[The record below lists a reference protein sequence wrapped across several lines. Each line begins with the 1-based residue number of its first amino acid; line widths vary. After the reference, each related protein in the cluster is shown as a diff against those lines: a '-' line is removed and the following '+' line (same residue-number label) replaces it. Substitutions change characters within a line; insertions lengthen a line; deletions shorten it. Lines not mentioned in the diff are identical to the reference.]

1 MELLLVVSRTGR
13 PPVDLRVDI
22 DAAAPAAELI
32 DALKDTVGATGPV
45 DAYVARTAS
54 RLDPARTVSD
64 ARLVHGDRLELVPAG
79 RPPQE
84 SVRDA
89 TAALPAFELTVVGG
103 PSAGA
108 RYPLRAG
115 SAYIVG
121 RDDTADIV
129 VGDPQTSRRHVHLG
143 VGSHAVVATDA
154 GSANGTFLDGRRLSA
169 PTEVQPG
176 QVLELGTTQLSI
188 VAVAGAAHGHA
199 NVTWV
204 DGRESYSRSPRVAR
218 TTTSPVVTVPTA
230 PVQPP
235 RRKIP
240 MATALV
246 PVVMGAVMAYFMG
259 PMMLLFALMGP
270 VVMAASSWEDRR
282 SGRKEYAARRAAY
295 VAEMDQL
302 ERTVDATHRALL
314 AERRSAAPSVAE
326 LVEWVRSRDPRLWE
340 RRYDEADFLTVR
352 IAAADLP
359 SRLSVTTNVSDTT
372 KGLTAPE
379 TADQERAKA
388 LAASHALDPAVP
400 VDVGLTTTGVLG
412 IAGSA
417 RVRTALVSW
426 LVVQA
431 AILHSPRDLAI
442 VGLLPATE
450 SSPQSEWAWLR
461 WLPHTETLLVG
472 VPGARTVASEAE
484 DVRALFQVVDDL
496 VTTRRLRAERG
507 VGDER
512 PYPWV
517 LVVVPG
523 PTAVPQPAL
532 SRLLADGPRFGVS
545 CIVADTVAERLPG
558 ECRAIVRV
566 DDRGDAGSVTLTAS
580 GDQISNLV
588 IDGLSPD
595 LAREVARRLA
605 PLSDATAATATG
617 EVPRRVLLLDLLE
630 MPEPEARQIQR
641 RWATYAGTGTLG
653 APIGTGSAGPV
664 SIDLR
669 RDGPHG
675 LAAGTTGS
683 GKSELLQSLIG
694 SLAATYP
701 ASTLTFVLV
710 DYKGGAAFADCVQL
724 PHTVGFFTDLDAHLA
739 KRALISLNAELR
751 RRERILRENGCKDL
765 PELEQRR
772 PDVGLANLFIVF
784 DEFAFLKKEVP
795 EFVAGVVDIAQRG
808 RSLGVH
814 LMLATQ
820 RPSGVVD
827 ENIRANTNLR
837 IALRMADEQDS
848 NDVLDRPDAARL
860 PKSLPGRA
868 FVRVGHS
875 DVTLVQSAYANARSQ
890 QGGSTRQPT
899 TVEPFLVASG
909 LRDATRGGGH
919 RDVQDDRPTDLQRLV
934 AAIREAHTVSGVA
947 DQPKP
952 WLDPLPPL
960 IDLTALLALPA
971 PSDASTTA
979 IPIGHV
985 DLPERQAQDVC
996 WYDPGVTGHLLV
1008 YGTSGTGKT
1017 QLLRSI
1023 AAALSARCGPDD
1035 VHLYGLDATGHGLG
1049 PLTALPIVGG
1059 VVSIDEPERIDRL
1072 FGLLEQIVAERAA
1085 LLATANAGSL
1095 AEYRAGG
1102 GALPYVVVLL
1112 DGLGAFRQ
1120 TYMNIDR
1127 GELLERFERLV
1138 GQGRATGLAFVITAD
1153 RRSAVP
1159 TTLSSGISERIVLRM
1174 ADGDEYAS
1182 LGLPTALASSTLP
1195 PGRGFLN
1202 GVEVHV
1208 AVLGEDASGAG
1219 QAKRLA
1225 ELGTA
1230 SAARLQGATPCRPQG
1245 VYPLPDRIDR
1255 TTVAF
1260 GAVQRASVP
1269 LGVSGDTYSPVALD
1283 LDESPV
1289 FGVFGTDRCGRS
1301 MTLLTLARGL
1311 VESTP
1316 GLEAYLV
1323 APRRTPLLAAPWWRE
1338 VGSGA
1343 DAADDLARRLEDRLR
1358 DHESN
1363 PCPWLVVVDDGE
1375 ELADTPGGNALA
1387 TLLRRARDVD
1397 LTVLAAV
1404 QTHTAHRAFG
1414 GWITGLRKVRNGIIL
1429 NPNVDTDGDLYGVRL
1444 PKKASRRFPPGR
1456 GYLVSRGP
1464 VDYVQVVWPD

>member
-13 PPVDLRVDI
+13 PPMDLRVDV
-22 DAAAPAAELI
+22 DAATPAAELI
-32 DALKDTVGATGPV
+32 DALKGAVGATGAV
-45 DAYVARTAS
+45 DAYVARTAL

-64 ARLVHGDRLELVPAG
+64 ARLVHGDRIELTPAG
-79 RPPQE
+79 QPPQE

-89 TAALPAFELTVVGG
+89 TAALPDYELTVVGG
-103 PSAGA
+103 PAAGA
-108 RYPLRAG
+108 RYPLRRG
-115 SAYIVG
+115 SAYILG
-121 RDDTADIV
+121 RDEGADIV
-129 VGDPQTSRRHVHLG
+129 LGDPQTSRRHVHLG

-154 GSANGTFLDGRRLSA
+154 GSSNGTFLDGRRLSA

-176 QVLELGTTQLSI
+176 QVLELGATQLSI
-188 VAVAGAAHGHA
+188 VPVAGGTHGRA

-204 DGRESYSRSPRVAR
+204 DGRESYSRPPRIAR
-218 TTTSPVVTVPTA
+218 TSTSPVVTMPTA

-240 MATALV
+240 MTTALV
-246 PVVMGAVMAYFMG
+246 PVVMGGVMAYFMG

-270 VVMAASSWEDRR
+270 VVMAASAWEDRR

-295 VAEMDQL
+295 LAEMDKL
-302 ERTVDATHRALL
+302 ECAVEGTHRALL
-314 AERRSAAPSVAE
+314 AERRTAAPSVAE
-326 LVEWVRSRDPRLWE
+326 LVERVRIRDPRLWE
-340 RRYDEADFLTVR
+340 RRYADADFLTVR

-359 SRLSVTTNVSDTT
+359 SRLSVTATTSDTT
-372 KGLTAPE
+372 KSLTAAE
-379 TADQERAKA
+379 SADQERAKA

-412 IAGSA
+412 IAGA
-417 RVRTALVSW
+417 PCGRTALLSW

-431 AILHSPRDLAI
+431 AVLHSPRDLAI
-442 VGLLPATE
+442 VGLLPTTE
-450 SSPQSEWAWLR
+450 STPQGEWSWLR
-461 WLPHTETLLVG
+461 WLPHTETLLAG

-523 PTAVPQPAL
+523 NSAIPQPAL
-532 SRLLADGPRFGVS
+532 SRLLTDGPRFGVS
-545 CIVADTVAERLPG
+545 CIVADAVAERLPG

-566 DDRGDAGSVTLTAS
+566 EDRGDAGSVTLTAS
-580 GDQISNLV
+580 GDVISNLV

-595 LAREVARRLA
+595 LAHEVARRLA

-630 MPEPEARQIQR
+630 MPEPDAGQIQQ
-641 RWATYAGTGTLG
+641 RWARFAGTGALG
-653 APIGTGSAGPV
+653 APIGTGAAGPV

-710 DYKGGAAFADCVQL
+710 DYKGGAAFSDCVQL

-739 KRALISLNAELR
+739 KRALVSLNAELR

-765 PELEQRR
+765 PDLEQRR
-772 PDVGLANLFIVF
+772 PDAGLANLFIVF

-909 LRDATRGGGH
+909 LRESARGGGH
-919 RDVQDDRPTDLQRLV
+919 REAQDDRPTDLQRLV
-934 AAIREAHTVSGVA
+934 GAIREAHVRGGIA

-960 IDLTALLALPA
+960 TDLTPLLGLPA
-971 PSDASTTA
+971 PTGASETA
-979 IPIGHV
+979 IPVGHV

-1023 AAALSARCGPDD
+1023 AAALATRCGPDD

-1049 PLTALPIVGG
+1049 PITALPIVGG
-1059 VVSIDEPERIDRL
+1059 VVGIDEPERIDRL
-1072 FGLLEQIVAERAA
+1072 FGLMEQTVAERTA
-1085 LLATANAGSL
+1085 LLAAGNAGSL
-1095 AEYRAGG
+1095 AEYRAAGG
-1102 GALPYVVVLL
+1102 SLPYIVILL

-1120 TYMNIDR
+1120 TYLNVDR

-1138 GQGRATGLAFVITAD
+1138 SQGRATGLAFVITAD
-1153 RRSAVP
+1153 RRNAVP

-1182 LGLPTALASSTLP
+1182 LGLPTALAASTLP

-1202 GVEVHV
+1202 GVEVQV
-1208 AVLGEDASGAG
+1208 AVLGSDASGAG
-1219 QAKRLA
+1219 QAKSLA
-1225 ELGTA
+1225 ELGAAAA
-1230 SAARLQGATPCRPQG
+1230 SRLQGSMTPRPLG
-1245 VYPLPDRIDR
+1245 VFPLPDRIDR
-1255 TTVAF
+1255 SQVGFA
-1260 GAVQRASVP
+1260 APQRACIP
-1269 LGVSGDTYSPVALD
+1269 FGVSGDTFGPVGLD

-1301 MTLLTLARGL
+1301 TTLLTLSRGL
-1311 VESTP
+1311 VESVP

-1323 APRRTPLLAAPWWRE
+1323 APRRTPLLEAPWWRE
-1338 VGSGA
+1338 AGSGA
-1343 DAADDLARRLEDRLR
+1343 DAADALACRLEDRLR
-1358 DHESN
+1358 DHEAS
-1363 PCPWLVVVDDGE
+1363 PMPWLVVVDDGE

-1414 GWITGLRKVRNGIIL
+1414 GWITGLRKSRHGIIL

-1444 PKKASRRFPPGR
+1444 PKKASRKFPPGR

>member
-1 MELLLVVSRTGR
+1 MELLLVVSRTGV
-13 PPVDLRVDI
+13 PPMDLRVDI
-22 DAAAPAAELI
+22 DAATPAAELI
-32 DALKDTVGATGPV
+32 DALKGSVGATGAV
-45 DAYVARTAS
+45 DAYLARTGL
-54 RLDPARTVSD
+54 RVDPAREVSD
-64 ARLVHGDRLELVPAG
+64 ARLVHGDRIELTPSG
-79 RPPQE
+79 RPPLDC
-84 SVRDA
+84 VRDA
-89 TAALPAFELTVVGG
+89 TAALPDFELTVVGG
-103 PSAGA
+103 PAAGA
-108 RYPLRAG
+108 RYPLRRG

-121 RDDTADIV
+121 RDDSADIV
-129 VGDPQTSRRHVHLG
+129 LGDPQTSRRHVHLG
-143 VGSHAVVATDA
+143 VGSNAVMATDA
-154 GSANGTFLDGRRLSA
+154 GSSNGTFLDGRRISA
-169 PTEVQPG
+169 ATQVQPG
-176 QVLELGTTQLSI
+176 QVLEVGATQLSI
-188 VAVAGAAHGHA
+188 IPVTTATHGGA

-204 DGRESYSRSPRVAR
+204 DGRESYSRPPRVAR
-218 TTTSPVVTVPTA
+218 TTTSPVVTVPA
-230 PVQPP
+230 VPVQPP

-246 PVVMGAVMAYFMG
+246 PVIMGAVMAYFMG

-270 VVMAASSWEDRR
+270 VVMAVSSWEDRR
-282 SGRKEYAARRAAY
+282 SGRKEYGARRAAY
-295 VAEMDQL
+295 LAEMDQL
-302 ERTVDATHRALL
+302 EHTVEATHRVLL

-326 LVEWVRSRDPRLWE
+326 LVEWVRTRDPRLWE
-340 RRYDEADFLTVR
+340 RRYGDADFLTVR

-359 SRLSVTTNVSDTT
+359 SRLSVAATTSDA
-372 KGLTAPE
+372 KGLSPAE
-379 TADQERAKA
+379 SADQERAKA
-388 LAASHALDPAVP
+388 LAASHAVDPAVP

-412 IAGSA
+412 VSGSA
-417 RVRTALVSW
+417 RGRTALLSW

-431 AILHSPRDLAI
+431 AVLHSPRDLAI
-442 VGLLPATE
+442 VGLLPTTE
-450 SSPQSEWAWLR
+450 SSPQGEWAWLR
-461 WLPHTETLLVG
+461 WLPHTETLLAG

-512 PYPWV
+512 PFPWV

-523 PTAVPQPAL
+523 SSAVPAPAL

-545 CIVADTVAERLPG
+545 CIVADPVAERLPG

-566 DDRGDAGSVTLTAS
+566 SEKGDAGSVTLTAS
-580 GDQISNLV
+580 GDEIKNLV
-588 IDGLSPD
+588 LDGLSPD
-595 LAREVARRLA
+595 LSVEVARRLA

-630 MPEPEARQIQR
+630 MPDPDAGQVQQ
-641 RWATYAGTGTLG
+641 RWARFAGTGALG

-701 ASTLTFVLV
+701 ASKLTFVLV
-710 DYKGGAAFADCVQL
+710 DYKGGAAFSDCVQL

-739 KRALISLNAELR
+739 KRALVSLNAELR

-765 PELEQRR
+765 PDLEQRR
-772 PDVGLANLFIVF
+772 PDAGLANLFIVF

-934 AAIREAHTVSGVA
+934 GAIREAHVRGGIP

-952 WLDPLPPL
+952 WLDPLPSL
-960 IDLTALLALPA
+960 TDLTPLLALPA
-971 PSDASTTA
+971 AERSSETA

-1023 AAALSARCGPDD
+1023 AAALASRCGPDT
-1035 VHLYGLDATGHGLG
+1035 VQVYGLDATGHGLG
-1049 PLTALPIVGG
+1049 PITELPIVGG
-1059 VVSIDEPERIDRL
+1059 VVAIDEPERIERL
-1072 FGLLEQIVAERAA
+1072 FGMLEQIVAERTA
-1085 LLATANAGSL
+1085 LLAAANAGSL

-1120 TYMNIDR
+1120 TYLTVDR
-1127 GELLERFERLV
+1127 GELIERFERLV
-1138 GQGRATGLAFVITAD
+1138 GQGRATGLAFVVTAD
-1153 RRSAVP
+1153 RRNAVP

-1182 LGLPTALASSTLP
+1182 LGLPTALAASTLP

-1202 GVEVHV
+1202 GVEMQV
-1208 AVLGEDASGAG
+1208 AVLGGDASGAG
-1219 QAKRLA
+1219 QATALA
-1225 ELGTA
+1225 ELGRA
-1230 SAARLQGATPCRPQG
+1230 AAARLQGSTARRPLG
-1245 VYPLPDRIDR
+1245 VFPLPDRVDR
-1255 TTVAF
+1255 SQVGF
-1260 GAVQRASVP
+1260 GPPRRACLP
-1269 LGVSGDTYSPVALD
+1269 LGVSGTTYGPVVLD
-1283 LDESPV
+1283 LDDSPV

-1301 MTLLTLARGL
+1301 TTLRTLACGL
-1311 VESTP
+1311 VEATP

-1323 APRRTPLLAAPWWRE
+1323 APRRTPLLTQPWWRE

-1358 DHESN
+1358 DHEAN

-1387 TLLRRARDVD
+1387 NLLRRARDVD

-1414 GWITGLRKVRNGIIL
+1414 GWITGLRKSRHGIIL

-1444 PKKASRRFPPGR
+1444 PKKESRRFPPGR